1 MSTTHTST
9 TDEQTPKE
17 FAEQSQLDSQGIVRE
32 LWEFVRHDKKWWI
45 APILLI
51 VIIVG
56 ALVMLSTTG
65 AAPLI
70 YTIF

>member
-1 MSTTHTST
+1 MSTTHTSM
-9 TDEQTPKE
+9 TDGQTPKE
-17 FAEQSQLDSQGIVRE
+17 FAEQSRMDSQGIVRE

-45 APILLI
+45 APILLV